1 MPSPPELTSIK
12 NADVPENL
20 LKACSNCFV
29 KRADSPFHLRLS
41 QKLLLYTFRKLWNE
55 ASVPYPLKENWKW
68 HLKIWDEG
76 DIKKFEQKM
85 LETWST
91 EQMKDSYYRSS
102 YKFPNSPN
110 VIDFTPQ
117 EIRMMDRWKV
127 DWKQFIIGTKQYSE
141 SNVNKMRLRLNEY
154 FNR

>member
-1 MPSPPELTSIK
+1 M
-12 NADVPENL
+12 
-20 LKACSNCFV
+20 

-55 ASVPYPLKENWKW
+55 ASVPDPLKENWKW

-76 DIKKFEQKM
+76 DIKKLEQKM